1 MSTTTNFKRIAL
13 VAVASLGLGVLS
25 SVPSQALIGS
35 SSIVLTT
42 TAGTAVNNPA
52 TALQQDT
59 STGALVTIQFLASNG
74 NTDSVTLT
82 IAAKSKPNS
91 TVAYPKALLTL
102 VDTASGS
109 TDNTTVRLDT
119 RVAAAGA
126 QTSNPQAS
134 ELVAKN
140 TIQSFNPVVA
150 TTGPDSGTAALISTP
165 NDNKYAYASFRLH
178 MDTATTRAAGSY
190 VYTVIASPF
199 EHVAAGATPSATA
212 ASVKTI
218 DVTIVVGTT
227 GSTVASAASSF
238 ASMIAGSSYGDNIAA
253 ALGKVDSEVAAV
265 ATASTTPRAV
275 IRVGL
280 RTSTSTTTAAE
291 SVTVSMTVAGSSGV
305 TSGTP
310 VGRNAT
316 YAYTESARTTGYLD
330 IFIYS
335 DGSAGTATVTIS
347 TPSVTFA
354 AKTVSFYAV
363 APTTLVA
370 SVATPLMKLG
380 SQTDV
385 VRVTAKDAAGISF
398 AGTLYIYASDAA
410 SAVTAGAVR
419 ATAAADA
426 LACTWDAANDR
437 HSCTLTGN
445 LAGTGKFKV
454 SNYATAALATAAASG
469 AEVTSNEVTL
479 TVNTATVA
487 KVALSFDKA
496 TYAPNERMRIYI
508 TPQDAAGNPLPAGSY
523 PNLFASG
530 GITSPTAFLTASG
543 TAVDLT
549 PVSADTAA
557 VASST
562 SGARAGSKVFTVY
575 APANG
580 GTVTISATGG
590 SSLPAAGRV
599 AVTATATVTD
609 SGAAALAAVTALATT
624 VASLKTLITTLTNL
638 VLKIQKK
645 VKA

>member
-25 SVPSQALIGS
+25 SVPSQALIGA
-35 SSIVLTT
+35 SSITLTT

-59 STGALVTIQFLASNG
+59 STGALVTVQFLASVADL
-74 NTDSVTLT
+74 DSVTLT

-91 TVAYPKALLTL
+91 TVSYPKALLTL
-102 VDTASGS
+102 VDTASAS
-109 TDNTTVRLDT
+109 TANTTVRLDT
-119 RVAAAGA
+119 RIAAAGA
-126 QTSNPQAS
+126 QTAAPQAS

-140 TIQSFNPVVA
+140 TIQTVGGVVSP
-150 TTGPDSGTAALISTP
+150 TGPDSGTAALISTP
-165 NDNKYAYASFRLH
+165 TNNTYAYASFRLH

-190 VYTVIASPF
+190 VFTVIASPF
-199 EHVAAGATPSATA
+199 EHVAGGATPAATA

-218 DVTIVVGTT
+218 DVTIVVGTA
-227 GSTVASAASSF
+227 GSTVASPASSF
-238 ASMIAGSSYGDNIAA
+238 ASMISGSSYGDNIAA
-253 ALGKVDSEVAAV
+253 AVGKVDSEVSAI

-280 RTSTSTTTAAE
+280 RTSTSTTTASE
-291 SVTVSMTVAGSSGV
+291 SVTVAMTGAGSSGV
-305 TSGTP
+305 TSGTV
-310 VGRNAT
+310 VGRSAT
-316 YAYTESARTTGYLD
+316 YAYTEAARIAGYLD

-335 DGSAGTATVTIS
+335 DGTAGNATVNIS
-347 TPSVTFA
+347 TTSVTFA
-354 AKTVSFYAV
+354 AKTVSFYAA
-363 APTTLVA
+363 APATLVA
-370 SVATPLMKLG
+370 SVATPLMKIG

-385 VRVTAKDAAGISF
+385 VRVTAKDANGVSF

-426 LACTWDAANDR
+426 LTCTWDSGDDR
-437 HSCTLTGN
+437 HECSLTGN

-469 AEVTSNEVTL
+469 VEVTSNEVTV

-496 TYAPNERMRIYI
+496 SYAPNERMRIYV
-508 TPQDAAGNPLPAGSY
+508 TPQDAAGNPLPAADYS
-523 PNLFASG
+523 NIFATG
-530 GITSPTAFLTASG
+530 GISSPTAFLTASG
-543 TAVDLT
+543 TAVDMT
-549 PVSADTAA
+549 IVTA
-557 VASST
+557 ST
-562 SGARAGSKVFTVY
+562 SATSSSVTGAKAGSKMFTVY

-580 GTVTISATGG
+580 GTVTISAIGG
-590 SSLPAAGRV
+590 TSLPAAGRV
-599 AVTATATVTD
+599 AVTASATVTD

>member
-13 VAVASLGLGVLS
+13 VAVAALGMGVLS
-25 SVPSQALIGS
+25 SAPSQAAIGA

-42 TAGTAVNNPA
+42 TAGTAVLNQT
-52 TALQQDT
+52 TANQQD
-59 STGALVTIQFLASNG
+59 SATGALVTVQFLASTA
-74 NTDSVTLT
+74 NTDSVTVEL
-82 IAAKSKPNS
+82 AAKSKPS
-91 TVAYPKALLTL
+91 TTVTYPKALIQL
-102 VDTASGS
+102 VDTASAA
-109 TDNTTVRLDT
+109 TALTNVKLDT
-119 RVAAAGA
+119 RDAAVGT
-126 QTSNPQAS
+126 QTANPQLGAS
-134 ELVAKN
+134 LG
-140 TIQSFNPVVA
+140 A
-150 TTGPDSGTAALISTP
+150 TRTTLTSAWGTTDSGTAALISTP
-165 NDNKYAYASFRLH
+165 TANTYGYASFRVFL
-178 MDTATTRAAGSY
+178 DTATTRTSGAY
-190 VYTVIASPF
+190 VYTVIVTPYETSMT
-199 EHVAAGATPSATA
+199 ATT
-212 ASVKTI
+212 ASVKTV
-218 DVTIVVGTT
+218 DVTITVGTAA
-227 GSTVASAASSF
+227 STTASAAASF
-238 ASMIAGSSYGDNIAA
+238 ATMISGSSYGDNIAA
-253 ALGKVDSEVAAV
+253 ALGRVDSEVVAV
-265 ATASTTPRAV
+265 ATASTTPRGV

-280 RTSTSTTTAAE
+280 RSSTSTTTAAE
-291 SVTVSMTVAGSSGV
+291 SVTVAMTVAGSSGV

-310 VGRNAT
+310 VGRSAT
-316 YAYTESARTTGYLD
+316 YAYTEAARALGYLD

-335 DGSAGTATVTIS
+335 DGSAGTATVTVS
-347 TPSVTFA
+347 TTSVTFA

-410 SAVTAGAVR
+410 SALTAGAVR

-426 LACTWDAANDR
+426 LTCTWDAGDDR
-437 HSCTLTGN
+437 HECRLTGN

-523 PNLFASG
+523 SNLFASG

>member
-1 MSTTTNFKRIAL
+1 MSTKTNFNRVVL
-13 VAVASLGLGVLS
+13 VAVAALGLSVLS
-25 SVPSQALIGS
+25 SVPAQAAIGS
-35 SSIVLTT
+35 NTITVTT
-42 TAGTAVNNPA
+42 TAGTAGLDPA
-52 TALQQDT
+52 TAGQADST
-59 STGALVTIQFLASNG
+59 TGARVNITFLASVANS
-74 NTDSVTLT
+74 DSVTVS
-82 IAAKSKPNS
+82 IAAKSKPS
-91 TVAYPKALLTL
+91 TSVGYPKALLTL
-102 VDTASGS
+102 VDTVTNS
-109 TDNTTVRLDT
+109 TAATAVRLDT
-119 RVAAAGA
+119 TTATSGA
-126 QTSNPQAS
+126 QPQTRAEGLLNNIGIGTPITNVS
-134 ELVAKN
+134 AGLG
-140 TIQSFNPVVA
+140 SFE
-150 TTGPDSGTAALISTP
+150 SGTGALISTP
-165 NDNKYAYASFRLH
+165 TAGTYAYASFRLH
-178 MDTATTRAAGSY
+178 MDTATPRASGSY
-190 VYTVIASPF
+190 VFTVSINPYDTANITNP
-199 EHVAAGATPSATA
+199 VAAN
-212 ASVKTI
+212 VKTI
-218 DVTIVVGTT
+218 DVTIVVAAA
-227 GSTVASAASSF
+227 GSTVASPASSF
-238 ASMIAGSSYGDNIAA
+238 ATMIAGSSYGGNIAA
-253 ALGKVDSEVAAV
+253 AVGRVDSDVAAV

-280 RTSTSTTTAAE
+280 RTSTSTTTATE

-310 VGRNAT
+310 VGRTAT
-316 YAYTESARTTGYLD
+316 YAYTEAARTTGYLD

-335 DGSAGTATVTIS
+335 DGSAGTSTVTIT

-354 AKTVSFYAV
+354 AKTVNFYAA
-363 APTTLVA
+363 APATLVA

-380 SQTDV
+380 DQTDV
-385 VRVTAKDAAGISF
+385 VRVTAKDAGGISF

-426 LACTWDAANDR
+426 LLCRWDAGDDR
-437 HSCTLTGN
+437 HECNLTGN

-469 AEVTSNEVTL
+469 VEVTSNEVTV

-496 TYAPNERMRIYI
+496 TYAPNERMRIYV
-508 TPQDAAGNPLPAGSY
+508 TPQDASGNPLASGTY
-523 PNLFASG
+523 TNLFASG

-549 PVSADTAA
+549 GVTLTTSATSSSTTAA
-557 VASST
+557 K
-562 SGARAGSKVFTVY
+562 AGSTLFTVY

-580 GTVTISATGG
+580 GTVTITATGG
-590 SSLPAAGRV
+590 TGLPAAARV

>member
-13 VAVASLGLGVLS
+13 VAVAALGMGVLS
-25 SVPSQALIGS
+25 SAPSQAAISS
-35 SSIVLTT
+35 SSISLAT
-42 TAGTAVNNPA
+42 TAGTAGLNPA
-52 TALQQDT
+52 TALNTDT
-59 STGALVTIQFLASNG
+59 ATGALVSVQFLASAA
-74 NTDSVTLT
+74 NTDSVTIQ
-82 IAAKSKPNS
+82 IAAKSKPSS
-91 TVAYPKALLTL
+91 TVSYPKALIYL
-102 VDTASGS
+102 VDTITNSTAVTAVRIDSRTSVASS
-109 TDNTTVRLDT
+109 
-119 RVAAAGA
+119 
-126 QTSNPQAS
+126 QTSDPQ
-134 ELVAKN
+134 LVGA
-140 TIQSFNPVVA
+140 TGAVRTQTTTSFGA
-150 TTGPDSGTAALISTP
+150 DDSGTAAVVSTP
-165 NDNKYAYASFRLH
+165 TANTYAYAQFRVFL
-178 MDTATTRAAGSY
+178 DTATTRATGSY
-190 VYTVIASPF
+190 VYTVIATPF
-199 EHVAAGATPSATA
+199 ETSMTATT

-218 DVTIVVGTT
+218 DITIVVGAAGT
-227 GSTVASAASSF
+227 TVASPASSF
-238 ASMIAGSSYGDNIAA
+238 ATMISGSSYGSNIAA
-253 ALGKVDSEVAAV
+253 AVGRVDSEVAAV

-280 RTSTSTTTAAE
+280 RTSTSTDTASE
-291 SVTVSMTVAGSSGV
+291 SVTVAMTVAGSSGV

-316 YAYTESARTTGYLD
+316 YAYTEAARIAGYLD

-335 DGSAGTATVTIS
+335 DGSAGTSTVTVS
-347 TPSVTFA
+347 TASVTFA
-354 AKTVSFYAV
+354 AKTVSYYAV

-385 VRVTAKDAAGISF
+385 VRVTAKDAGGISF

-419 ATAAADA
+419 ATASADA
-426 LACTWDAANDR
+426 LTCTWDAGDDR
-437 HSCTLTGN
+437 HECTLTGN

-496 TYAPNERMRIYI
+496 TYAPNERMRIYV
-508 TPQDAAGNPLPAGSY
+508 TPQDAAGNSLPAGSY
-523 PNLFASG
+523 TNLFASG

-543 TAVDLT
+543 ASVDLT
-549 PVSADTAA
+549 IVTADTAA
-557 VASST
+557 QNSSS
-562 SGARAGSKVFTVY
+562 SGAKAGSKMFTVY

-580 GTVTISATGG
+580 GTVTITATGG
-590 SSLPAAGRV
+590 TSLPAAGRV

>member
-13 VAVASLGLGVLS
+13 VAVAALGMGVLS
-25 SVPSQALIGS
+25 SAPSQAAIAS
-35 SSIVLTT
+35 SSISLAT
-42 TAGTAVNNPA
+42 TAGTAGLNPA
-52 TALQQDT
+52 TALNTDT
-59 STGALVTIQFLASNG
+59 ATGALVSVQFLASVAS
-74 NTDSVTLT
+74 TDSVTIQ

-91 TVAYPKALLTL
+91 TVSYPKALIYL
-102 VDTASGS
+102 VDTITNSTAVTAVRIDSRTSAASS
-109 TDNTTVRLDT
+109 QTSDPQL
-119 RVAAAGA
+119 AGA
-126 QTSNPQAS
+126 TGAVRTQT
-134 ELVAKN
+134 
-140 TIQSFNPVVA
+140 TTSFGVD
-150 TTGPDSGTAALISTP
+150 DSGTAAVVSTP
-165 NDNKYAYASFRLH
+165 TANTYAYAQFRVFL
-178 MDTATTRAAGSY
+178 DTATARATGSY
-190 VYTVIASPF
+190 VYTVIATPF
-199 EHVAAGATPSATA
+199 ESSMTATT
-212 ASVKTI
+212 ASVKSI
-218 DVTIVVGTT
+218 DITIVVGAAGT
-227 GSTVASAASSF
+227 TVASSASSF
-238 ASMIAGSSYGDNIAA
+238 ATMISGSSYGNNIAA
-253 ALGKVDSEVAAV
+253 AVGRVDSEVAAV

-280 RTSTSTTTAAE
+280 RTSTNTDTASE
-291 SVTVSMTVAGSSGV
+291 SVTVAMTVAGSSGV

-316 YAYTESARTTGYLD
+316 HAYTEAARINGYLD

-335 DGSAGTATVTIS
+335 DGSAGSATVTIS

-354 AKTVSFYAV
+354 PKTVSFYAA
-363 APTTLVA
+363 APATLVA

-380 SQTDV
+380 SQKDV
-385 VRVTAKDAAGISF
+385 VRVTAKDTGGISF
-398 AGTLYIYASDAA
+398 AGALYIYASDAA

-426 LACTWDAANDR
+426 LLCTWDAGDDR
-437 HSCTLTGN
+437 HECDLSGN

-469 AEVTSNEVTL
+469 AEVTSNEVTV
-479 TVNTATVA
+479 TVSTATVA

-496 TYAPNERMRIYI
+496 TYAPNERMRIYV
-508 TPQDAAGNPLPAGSY
+508 TPQDASGNPLPTGTY
-523 PNLFASG
+523 TNLFAQG

-543 TAVDLT
+543 ASVDLT
-549 PVSADTAA
+549 GVTLTTSATS
-557 VASST
+557 SST
-562 SGARAGSKVFTVY
+562 TGSKAGSTLFTVY

-580 GTVTISATGG
+580 GTVTITATGG
-590 SSLPAAGRV
+590 AGLPAAARV